1 MSEHEQKIHRVASRR
16 MFMFSVIML
25 LISPLAAHWL
35 GWRLGLMIGFDVAAV
50 TFIASC
56 VRLLRLSYSK
66 IIQAH
71 AQADEDNRWVLLGIS
86 SVVILVILSTV
97 ASELMTGTMPP
108 LQKFPFIIATI
119 MLSWVFGNL
128 VYALH
133 YAHMHYGTGKGC
145 DSQGLVFPGTPYP
158 NYWDF
163 VYFAVAIGVAFATSD
178 VNIESPLIRRVV
190 TAHSL
195 IAFVF
200 NIGVVGFTINLLA
213 GLH

>member
-1 MSEHEQKIHRVASRR
+1 MHRVASRR
-16 MFMFSVIML
+16 MLMFSVIML
-25 LISPLAAHWL
+25 LVSPVAAHSL
-35 GWRLGLMIGFDVAAV
+35 GWRLGLMIGFDVAAI

-56 VRLLRLSYSK
+56 VRLLRLSYPT

-86 SVVILVILSTV
+86 TVVILVILSTV

-108 LQKFPFIIATI
+108 LQKFPFIIVTI
-119 MLSWVFGNL
+119 MLSWGFGNL

-145 DSQGLVFPGTPYP
+145 DNYGLVFPGTPHP

-178 VNIESPLIRRVV
+178 VNVESPLIRRAV

-200 NIGVVGFTINLLA
+200 NIGVIGFTINLLA